1 CVKIRD
7 VVCDIEKTICKIGAH
22 ARFSI
27 PLAGNHHTEN
37 ASDVIALARKLNMDD
52 RTVQEGLLKL
62 SHSAMRFEQI
72 HGKNDAL
79 LINDAYNASITSTK
93 AAIEVVKALDGF
105 KEKVLVLGDVLELG
119 SYAKEMHCS
128 IAESIDN

>member
-1 CVKIRD
+1 I
-7 VVCDIEKTICKIGAH
+7 
-22 ARFSI
+22 SI
-27 PLAGNHHTEN
+27 
-37 ASDVIALARKLNMDD
+37 VRKLNMDNQTHLED
-52 RTVQEGLLKL
+52 LLKL
-62 SHSAMRFEQI
+62 SHSAMRFELI

-128 IAESIDN
+128 IAESIDHNITHVYTYGHNAQEITNTLKK